1 MPNTPGTSARKT
13 VTSVTHQ
20 NPDRS
25 TDPAK
30 PVKGSTWDPF
40 EGIEAGRTVPAAPPQ
55 TTSGGGGTDT
65 L

>member
-13 VTSVTHQ
+13 VTSVSHQ
-20 NPDRS
+20 NPDRT
-25 TDPAK
+25 TDPTK

-40 EGIEAGRTVPAAPPQ
+40 EGIEAGRTVPAAP
-55 TTSGGGGTDT
+55 TTLGGGGTDT

>member
-13 VTSVTHQ
+13 VTSVSHQ
-20 NPDRS
+20 NLDRT
-25 TDPAK
+25 TDPTK

-40 EGIEAGRTVPAAPPQ
+40 EGIEAGRTVPAAP
-55 TTSGGGGTDT
+55 TTLGGGGTDS